1 MLKTVCQ
8 NTLPFHSHRDI
19 TARFDGGSLTSDA
32 GWLLFGSLDRQHRL
46 CEGFSSCIAESRDR
60 RYVRHDLLKLIRQRV
75 LQIVAGYE
83 DCNDADTLRSDPML
97 KTVCDQLPESDP
109 YLATQ
114 PTFSRLENS
123 VTKKDLMRLSRWL
136 LGRYV
141 RSLKKRRLAKIILD
155 LDSTDDHTHG
165 QQEFSFYHGYYRNH
179 ILHPLLIFDA
189 DTGDLVCAVL
199 RPGNKGAASHIVP
212 ILKRVVEAIRQAVGT
227 DVEIEIRA
235 DSGFATPR
243 LYEFCECEE
252 NKLQYVIGLSRNPRL
267 QRVVEPLL
275 ESTRERFVEREEKQR
290 QFDEFLYRAHSWDRS
305 RRVIVKVE
313 VDQRGINR
321 RFVVTNRDDLC
332 SQSLYDHYTN
342 RGQTENFIKA
352 FKNHLSMD
360 RLSCHRF
367 LANQF
372 RLLLHALAYQMFV
385 RLRDYLHGTPWH
397 KLEIET
403 LRRRVLKIG
412 ARIRQ
417 TTRRIWVHLSSAFP
431 ETTPLPPRLES
442 PELQLASPS
451 SPKTASDTHPGPD
464 LSEIH
469 SPNHSNA
476 SPTDILRKSACH
488 NCPLPSWATSRVV
501 FQHWTTVL
509 V

>member
-1 MLKTVCQ
+1 
-8 NTLPFHSHRDI
+8 
-19 TARFDGGSLTSDA
+19 
-32 GWLLFGSLDRQHRL
+32 
-46 CEGFSSCIAESRDR
+46 
-60 RYVRHDLLKLIRQRV
+60 
-75 LQIVAGYE
+75 
-83 DCNDADTLRSDPML
+83 
-97 KTVCDQLPESDP
+97 
-109 YLATQ
+109 
-114 PTFSRLENS
+114 
-123 VTKKDLMRLSRWL
+123 MRLSRWL
-136 LGRYV
+136 PGRYV
-141 RSLKKRRLAKIILD
+141 RSLKKRRPSKIILD

-275 ESTRERFVEREEKQR
+275 DSTRLRFLELEEKQR

-417 TTRRIWVHLSSAFP
+417 NHSTHLGPSFLSLP
-431 ETTPLPPRLES
+431 RTTPLPPRLES
-442 PELQLASPS
+442 PELQLAFPS
-451 SPKTASDTHPGPD
+451 SPEK
-464 LSEIH
+464 
-469 SPNHSNA
+469 
-476 SPTDILRKSACH
+476 
-488 NCPLPSWATSRVV
+488 PLPTLIQAQICLKFTPQTTQTPRQPIFFANPPVTPARFRVGPLLES
-501 FQHWTTVL
+501 FFNTELRFLHNPG
-509 V
+509 

>member
-1 MLKTVCQ
+1 MLKAVCQ
-8 NTLPFHSHRDI
+8 NTLPFHSRRNI

-46 CEGFSSCIAESRDR
+46 CEGFSCCISESRDQ
-60 RYVRHDLLKLIRQRV
+60 RYIRHDLLKLIRQRV

-109 YLATQ
+109 DLATQ

-141 RSLKKRRLAKIILD
+141 RSLKKRRPAKIILD

-199 RPGNKGAASHIVP
+199 RPGNKGAASHLVP
-212 ILKRVVEAIRQAVGT
+212 ILKRVVEAIRQGVGR

-252 NKLQYVIGLSRNPRL
+252 NKLQYVIGLSRNPRKYSVNPSL
-267 QRVVEPLL
+267 RGHHQILLDTVISVVYISGHGSRPRPSGASRGESGVRSAAVDSRDSDPGGQGGVHRLALGGEVLEGPACCGGGERKAVEVREL
-275 ESTRERFVEREEKQR
+275 ESGGS
-290 QFDEFLYRAHSWDRS
+290 HS
-305 RRVIVKVE
+305 
-313 VDQRGINR
+313 
-321 RFVVTNRDDLC
+321 
-332 SQSLYDHYTN
+332 
-342 RGQTENFIKA
+342 
-352 FKNHLSMD
+352 
-360 RLSCHRF
+360 
-367 LANQF
+367 
-372 RLLLHALAYQMFV
+372 
-385 RLRDYLHGTPWH
+385 
-397 KLEIET
+397 
-403 LRRRVLKIG
+403 
-412 ARIRQ
+412 
-417 TTRRIWVHLSSAFP
+417 
-431 ETTPLPPRLES
+431 
-442 PELQLASPS
+442 
-451 SPKTASDTHPGPD
+451 
-464 LSEIH
+464 
-469 SPNHSNA
+469 
-476 SPTDILRKSACH
+476 
-488 NCPLPSWATSRVV
+488 
-501 FQHWTTVL
+501 
-509 V
+509 

>member
-1 MLKTVCQ
+1 MSKAVCQ
-8 NTLPFHSHRDI
+8 TTLPFHSHREI

-32 GWLLFGSLDRQHRL
+32 GWLLFGSLDSQHRF
-46 CEGFSSCIAESRDR
+46 CEGFSSCITESRDR
-60 RYVRHDLLKLIRQRV
+60 RYVRHEQLKLIRQRV

-109 YLATQ
+109 DLATQ
-114 PTFSRLENS
+114 PTLSRLENS
-123 VTKKDLMRLSRWL
+123 VSRKDLMRLSRWL
-136 LGRYV
+136 LRRYV
-141 RSLKKRRLAKIILD
+141 GSLKKRRADKIILD
-155 LDSTDDHTHG
+155 LDSTDDPTHG
-165 QQEFSFYHGYYRNH
+165 QQELAFYHGYYRSH

-189 DTGDLVCAVL
+189 DTGELVCAVL
-199 RPGNKGAASHIVP
+199 RPGNKGAAFHIVP
-212 ILKRVVEAIRQAVGT
+212 ILKRIVKAIRQQVGQQV
-227 DVEIEIRA
+227 DIEIRA

-243 LYEFCECEE
+243 LYEFCEE

-267 QRVVEPLL
+267 QRIVEPLL
-275 ESTRERFVEREEKQR
+275 DSTRLKFVDLEEKQR
-290 QFDEFLYRAHSWDRS
+290 QFDEFAYRANSWDRS

-313 VDQRGINR
+313 VDHRGINR
-321 RFVVTNRDDLC
+321 RFVVSNRDDL
-332 SQSLYDHYTN
+332 SAQSLYDHYTD

-385 RLRDYLHGTPWH
+385 CLRDYLYGTPWQ

-431 ETTPLPPRLES
+431 EQALFHLVLSRLN
-442 PELQLASPS
+442 S
-451 SPKTASDTHPGPD
+451 S
-464 LSEIH
+464 
-469 SPNHSNA
+469 
-476 SPTDILRKSACH
+476 
-488 NCPLPSWATSRVV
+488 
-501 FQHWTTVL
+501 
-509 V
+509 